1 MSEPKAREL
10 SEFGWLLL
18 WRGLWAQQRHGQQ
31 TNSLSFD
38 QQTRRQ
44 KREEIKQIKRLAG
57 LLFNKTKEKQAAW
70 NENKEWNDLLKWNW
84 CAVDGLRPITHNIK
98 QLNWPTLSLKQQT
111 KLKQFF
117 GFSSHSQELLIW
129 CLLKK
134 GEWFGARR

>member
-1 MSEPKAREL
+1 MEKKWL
-10 SEFGWLLL
+10 NFFGMKFS
-18 WRGLWAQQRHGQQ
+18 RGRWA
-31 TNSLSFD
+31 
-38 QQTRRQ
+38 
-44 KREEIKQIKRLAG
+44 
-57 LLFNKTKEKQAAW
+57 
-70 NENKEWNDLLKWNW
+70 
-84 CAVDGLRPITHNIK
+84 PPHNPPIK